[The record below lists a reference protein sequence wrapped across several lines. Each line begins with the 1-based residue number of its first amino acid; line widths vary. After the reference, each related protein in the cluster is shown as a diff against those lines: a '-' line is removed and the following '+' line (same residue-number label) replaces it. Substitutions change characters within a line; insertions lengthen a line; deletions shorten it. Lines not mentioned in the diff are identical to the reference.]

1 MNSSD
6 AELLD
11 ILVELAQ
18 PSQTPSLSSQ
28 TVSENAS
35 SKIKRTISTTSS
47 LLSDSSG
54 YTGPTEL
61 TSSKKTSENSISPC
75 GSDVDL
81 FEDEDPKM
89 GGFKLDL
96 KPDFSP
102 FGYDEDSS
110 SKSPPQDEVITPTKQ
125 CGITEDFFVESQI
138 PLSQPI
144 KKDQTDSSN
153 ILQGDLTQRPDV
165 NTLNM
170 SSMSGGLSHQERR
183 QVIQLCLSYQEK
195 GVEVE
200 ERETEEELGDEEEE
214 SQIMSQAFWEEEEK
228 MDSER

>member
-6 AELLD
+6 AELFD

-18 PSQTPSLSSQ
+18 SSQTSSSLSSQ
-28 TVSENAS
+28 TDSENVS

-47 LLSDSSG
+47 ILSDSSG
-54 YTGPTEL
+54 HIGSTEL
-61 TSSKKTSENSISPC
+61 TSTKKTSEKSNSSC

-81 FEDEDPKM
+81 FEDEEPKM
-89 GGFKLDL
+89 GAFRLDL

-110 SKSPPQDEVITPTKQ
+110 SKSPPQEEVNTPTNQ
-125 CGITEDFFVESQI
+125 CGITEDFLVKSQI
-138 PLSQPI
+138 SSSQAE
-144 KKDQTDSSN
+144 KTDHTDSLN
-153 ILQGDLTQRPDV
+153 MTPRPEV

-170 SSMSGGLSHQERR
+170 SSMSGGLSCQERK
-183 QVIQLCLSYQEK
+183 QVIQLCLSYQEE
-195 GVEVE
+195 GVEVEEE
-200 ERETEEELGDEEEE
+200 ERETEEELEDEEE

>member
-1 MNSSD
+1 M
-6 AELLD
+6 
-11 ILVELAQ
+11 ELAQ
-18 PSQTPSLSSQ
+18 SSQTSSSLSSQ
-28 TVSENAS
+28 TGGENLS

-54 YTGPTEL
+54 HTGPTEL
-61 TSSKKTSENSISPC
+61 TYTKKVTEKSISPC

-81 FEDEDPKM
+81 FEDEEPKM

-110 SKSPPQDEVITPTKQ
+110 SKSPPQDEIITPTKQ
-125 CGITEDFFVESQI
+125 CGIVEGFFAESQI
-138 PLSQPI
+138 PSNQAV
-144 KKDQTDSSN
+144 KKDLIDSSN
-153 ILQGDLTQRPDV
+153 ILQEDLTQRPE
-165 NTLNM
+165 LNI
-170 SSMSGGLSHQERR
+170 SSMSGGLSCQERK
-183 QVIQLCLSYQEK
+183 QVIQLCLSYQEE
-195 GVEVE
+195 GVEEEGE

-214 SQIMSQAFWEEEEK
+214 SHIMSQAFWEEEEK